1 MEPRRDI
8 IVAHDHAQVLRTC
21 DRVNLLRH
29 GRITVD
35 RAAGE
40 TSLREPTKQTKQT
53 KLTEPTKPAKPT
65 KPAEP
70 VVAEYR
76 ARRKGS
82 DRG

>member
-1 MEPRRDI
+1 MDPRRDI
-8 IVAHDHAQVLRTC
+8 FVAHDHAQVLRTC

-40 TSLREPTKQTKQT
+40 TSLREPTKQTEP
-53 KLTEPTKPAKPT
+53 TEPTKPAKPT

>member
-1 MEPRRDI
+1 MDPRRDI

-40 TSLREPTKQTKQT
+40 TSLREPTKQTEP
-53 KLTEPTKPAKPT
+53 TEPTKPAKPT

>member
-40 TSLREPTKQTKQT
+40 TSLREPTKQTEP
-53 KLTEPTKPAKPT
+53 TEPTKPAKPT